1 MDTLHNNPPPAA
13 ELFAEEIYRLNE
25 RAENFGP
32 VSDDNAGEARDLIG
46 LAKRLAR
53 DIDGKRD
60 EEKRPHLE
68 AGRAIDGTYKPLVES
83 AKYACATLEK
93 ALTDFIV
100 EQKREAEKIRRAAE
114 AKAAEEAAKAK
125 ALADDAL
132 LSESTAEAAREAAN
146 AAEIATAKEKMAGN
160 VKGSEGFRAAGLRV
174 TRKAKVVDSRLM
186 VEALAYHV
194 DVIAAAEKVANAAI
208 RAAKGSPISI
218 PGVEVVE
225 TEVLV

>member
-1 MDTLHNNPPPAA
+1 MLSNNPPPAA
-13 ELFAEEIYRLNE
+13 ELFAEEIYSLNE

-46 LAKRLAR
+46 IAKKLAK
-53 DIDGKRD
+53 DIDAKRD

-68 AGRAIDGTYKPLVES
+68 AGRTIDGTYKPLVES
-83 AKYACATLEK
+83 AKYACSTLEK
-93 ALTDFIV
+93 SLTEFIV
-100 EQKREAEKIRRAAE
+100 EQKRKAEEIRRAAE

-132 LSESTAEAAREAAN
+132 LGESTAEAAQEAAN

-160 VKGSEGFRAAGLRV
+160 VKGSEGFRAAGLR
-174 TRKAKVVDSRLM
+174 TIRKATVTDQAKLIFHYHSHPDVMEVCLRL
-186 VEALAYHV
+186 
-194 DVIAAAEKVANAAI
+194 ANAEI
-208 RAAKGSPISI
+208 RAAKGAPISI
-218 PGVEVVE
+218 PGIEVVE